1 MSELSEFDIMWHN
14 AVKEMISVINSDNNM
29 RDYFMDFIP
38 NESTGYAW
46 TQNIQYKKYSAILDL
61 KTNTVHSGAS
71 FACCVRE
78 AVEHIR
84 KGIVIAEEA
93 EELDIITLQPIT

>member
-1 MSELSEFDIMWHN
+1 MMWNN
-14 AVKEMISVINSDNNM
+14 AINQMVEAINSDNNM
-29 RDYFMDFIP
+29 RDYFIDFIP

-46 TQNIQYKKYSAILDL
+46 TQDIQYKKYSAILDL
-61 KTNTVHSGAS
+61 KTKTGHSGAS

-93 EELDIITLQPIT
+93 EEIDIITLQPIT

>member
-46 TQNIQYKKYSAILDL
+46 TQDIQYKKYSAILDL
-61 KTNTVHSGAS
+61 KTKTGHSGAS
-71 FACCVRE
+71 FAYCVRE